1 MRPSPCITR
10 LHHHQLTGL
19 WNVGT
24 SSETVSW
31 YPRVLEV
38 VEGDSVTWQ
47 WSKVSENSCSCS
59 ARRWVRWPA
68 PVDNCE
74 DADGS
79 GLLLR
84 DTDCCRPSGMAVR
97 SWVTVGSHLPGC
109 RESGR
114 QHGSGCDPILEMP
127 LGRRSVLVKHPVGVT
142 SASDTSVTCDL
153 DDLDNL
159 RSGAYLPIT
168 VKAINRGIAVTD
180 IAGYSS
186 EGRVVVV
193 PQVSSLSPLEG
204 SLGGSTLLTISG
216 SSLQGLVAS
225 PVVLV
230 GGQTCVVQSV
240 SSTTV
245 TCLTPPSTS
254 ATVATFTLTVAGVP
268 AKMDTLTF
276 TYSEALTP
284 VVTSMAVQGE
294 EVTLSGH
301 NFGSDNTKVTITLV
315 QQSVPH
321 GCREVPQEEEKEDL
335 MVEEREE
342 WWWWC

>member
-1 MRPSPCITR
+1 MRDQVNVVRPP
-10 LHHHQLTGL
+10 HQALRMAALLGDKEATYQ
-19 WNVGT
+19 VA
-24 SSETVSW
+24 VSQ
-31 YPRVLEV
+31 V
-38 VEGDSVTWQ
+38 V
-47 WSKVSENSCSCS
+47 N
-59 ARRWVRWPA
+59 
-68 PVDNCE
+68 
-74 DADGS
+74 
-79 GLLLR
+79 
-84 DTDCCRPSGMAVR
+84 M
-97 SWVTVGSHLPGC
+97 
-109 RESGR
+109 
-114 QHGSGCDPILEMP
+114 SGCDPILEMP
-127 LGRRSVLVKHPVGVT
+127 LDGCDLPDLTTPENGYLYFHFHTCHTPVVSALASSTTNTVKDLSGLQVVGGDSLTITGSGFGDLACQVEVSVGEASCSVT

-153 DDLDNL
+153 DNLDNL

-168 VKAINRGIAVTD
+168 VKAINRGITVTD

-204 SLGGSTLLTISG
+204 SLCGSTLLTISVSG
-216 SSLQGLVAS
+216 LQGLVAS

-254 ATVATFTLTVAGVP
+254 ATVATFTLTVAGVQ
-268 AKMDTLTF
+268 MDTLTF

-315 QQSVPH
+315 QQSVPR

-335 MVEEREE
+335 MVEEREG